1 MSIDVNK
8 ITSTL
13 AKLKDPQLQQYAQ
26 MHKNDP
32 YIMALAMSESNRR
45 KEVRAAE
52 QGDMQEQPKVVDQ
65 MLAEMAPR
73 PPQPM
78 PEDQGIGQLPAGN
91 MNFAGG
97 GIIAFADGGDVERF
111 NGSQSQFVQDIMG
124 IPQQY
129 TEYQQRIRESDRI
142 KAEREKEMEQRR
154 QDELAARQKTSFA
167 NYLFG
172 SPEREAA
179 GKAELAQLATTPVGA
194 PARSGTMPEPGYT
207 RPGMLYDPRLNT
219 PPTQPVVAAPK
230 ADTTKRSLSG
240 APATQPTA
248 PAAADKDIFGLESL
262 QATQKKLRGN
272 DDYEIGAL
280 RNQLVE
286 IKNRA
291 ETQAQSA
298 LDARKTELTAEGD
311 VYKDRS
317 DRLVERA
324 TRLKGQ
330 EGKNTG
336 LALLNAG
343 LAIMSTPGSLAT
355 AIGKGAQVGT
365 AQYAAGIKDLRA
377 AQERLDEANDRISD
391 LRLNRKD
398 MNAKEIRSLERER
411 DAALRDGEKMVFGFA
426 EKVYGLKRKDAD
438 SLFTSYMSG
447 QEKKA
452 ELTSRETT
460 ARLDREAA
468 NARSNAPTSEMR
480 EAMLLGTGNTPEEK
494 YLSGLKVKKEL
505 AGDRQG
511 TQLLKLFLEENGRR
525 EKNMEKPLT
534 LDQFRRTS
542 AAFYAPPAAV
552 DTSKPT
558 RP

>member
-1 MSIDVNK
+1 MINVNK
-8 ITSTL
+8 LTSTL
-13 AKLKDPQLQQYAQ
+13 AKLSDLQLQTYAK
-26 MHKNDP
+26 MNPDP
-32 YIMALAMSESNRR
+32 YTIALAVAESNRR
-45 KEVRAAE
+45 KEMRAAS
-52 QGDMQEQPKVVDQ
+52 QAPAQQEQPKVVDQ
-65 MLAEMAPR
+65 MVAEMAPR

-78 PEDQGIGQLPAGN
+78 PEDLGIARIPAGE

-97 GIIAFADGGDVERF
+97 GIVAFADGGDIERYSGEF
-111 NGSQSQFVQDIMG
+111 GSLTGEFSGFGGMSPEQAAAAELRTAQEARLKQLSDLEQKTAFLKSAG
-124 IPQQY
+124 APQAQAA
-129 TEYQQRIRESDRI
+129 QAQLDAL
-142 KAEREKEMEQRR
+142 KASMQPKPSPTDPNFRR
-154 QDELAARQKTSFA
+154 QQDLRMREIGAVPAVPVAQPLITS
-167 NYLFG
+167 G
-172 SPEREAA
+172 
-179 GKAELAQLATTPVGA
+179 
-194 PARSGTMPEPGYT
+194 
-207 RPGMLYDPRLNT
+207 
-219 PPTQPVVAAPK
+219 AAPK
-230 ADTTKRSLSG
+230 ADTTQRSLSG
-240 APATQPTA
+240 APAATA
-248 PAAADKDIFGLESL
+248 AAADKDVFGLEAL

-298 LDARKTELTAEGD
+298 IDARKAELAAEGD

-324 TRLKGQ
+324 TKLKGQ

-426 EKVYGLKRKDAD
+426 EKVYGLNRKDAD
-438 SLFTSYMSG
+438 TLFSSYMSG

-452 ELTSRETT
+452 DIQSRETT

-468 NARSNAPTSEMR
+468 NARSNAPTSDMR
-480 EAMLLGTGNTPEEK
+480 ETMLLGTGNTPEEK

-505 AGDRQG
+505 MGDRQG
-511 TQLLKLFLEENGRR
+511 TQLFKMFLEENGRR

-534 LDQFRRTS
+534 LEQFRRTS
-542 AAFYAPPAAV
+542 AAFFAPPAAV
-552 DTSKPT
+552 DTTKPN

>member
-1 MSIDVNK
+1 MIDVNK
-8 ITSTL
+8 ITSVL
-13 AKLKDPQLQQYAQ
+13 AKLQDPQLQQYAQ

-45 KEVRAAE
+45 KEVRAAS
-52 QGDMQEQPKVVDQ
+52 QGAQGIQEQPKVVDQ
-65 MLAEMAPR
+65 MVAQMA
-73 PPQPM
+73 PQPM
-78 PEDQGIGQLPAGN
+78 PEDQGIARIPAGE

-97 GIIAFADGGDVERF
+97 GIVAFADGGDVERY
-111 NGSQSQFVQDIMG
+111 QSQGLVQD
-124 IPQQY
+124 PQLA
-129 TEYQQRIRESDRI
+129 SL
-142 KAEREKEMEQRR
+142 
-154 QDELAARQKTSFA
+154 LAARERYVRANADTSGIDQA
-167 NYLFG
+167 IAALQAK
-172 SPEREAA
+172 PAREAA
-179 GKAELAQLATTPVGA
+179 QRSAGSVQPPMGFGFAEQMAQDVTVPA
-194 PARSGTMPEPGYT
+194 PAPAATRVTPTFSPADLSGMD
-207 RPGMLYDPRLNT
+207 RRLMT
-219 PPTQPVVAAPK
+219 GSQQPTIQSISPPAKSGVTAPP

-240 APATQPTA
+240 APATQPAA
-248 PAAADKDIFGLESL
+248 PAAADKDVFGLEAL

-298 LDARKTELTAEGD
+298 IDARKAELTAEGD

-324 TRLKGQ
+324 TKLKGQ

-452 ELTSRETT
+452 DIQSRERISANETG
-460 ARLDREAA
+460 AA
-468 NARSNAPTSEMR
+468 NARSAAQIAAT
-480 EAMLLGTGNTPEEK
+480 LNTPDRVLFDQLMKKNDNDAVKALEAFKVAKGDKFDVRTLYAEHIK
-494 YLSGLKVKKEL
+494 DAAKSGMPIEPL
-505 AGDRQG
+505 ATYAARFGA
-511 TQLLKLFLEENGRR
+511 
-525 EKNMEKPLT
+525 T
-534 LDQFRRTS
+534 LPR
-542 AAFYAPPAAV
+542 
-552 DTSKPT
+552 
-558 RP
+558 

>member
-1 MSIDVNK
+1 
-8 ITSTL
+8 
-13 AKLKDPQLQQYAQ
+13 
-26 MHKNDP
+26 
-32 YIMALAMSESNRR
+32 
-45 KEVRAAE
+45 
-52 QGDMQEQPKVVDQ
+52 
-65 MLAEMAPR
+65 
-73 PPQPM
+73 
-78 PEDQGIGQLPAGN
+78 
-91 MNFAGG
+91 
-97 GIIAFADGGDVERF
+97 
-111 NGSQSQFVQDIMG
+111 
-124 IPQQY
+124 
-129 TEYQQRIRESDRI
+129 
-142 KAEREKEMEQRR
+142 
-154 QDELAARQKTSFA
+154 
-167 NYLFG
+167 
-172 SPEREAA
+172 
-179 GKAELAQLATTPVGA
+179 
-194 PARSGTMPEPGYT
+194 
-207 RPGMLYDPRLNT
+207 
-219 PPTQPVVAAPK
+219 
-230 ADTTKRSLSG
+230 
-240 APATQPTA
+240 
-248 PAAADKDIFGLESL
+248 
-262 QATQKKLRGN
+262 
-272 DDYEIGAL
+272 
-280 RNQLVE
+280 
-286 IKNRA
+286 
-291 ETQAQSA
+291 
-298 LDARKTELTAEGD
+298 
-311 VYKDRS
+311 
-317 DRLVERA
+317 
-324 TRLKGQ
+324 
-330 EGKNTG
+330 
-336 LALLNAG
+336 
-343 LAIMSTPGSLAT
+343 MSTPGSLAT

-468 NARSNAPTSEMR
+468 NARSNAPTSDMR
-480 EAMLLGTGNTPEEK
+480 EAMLLGTGSTPEEK